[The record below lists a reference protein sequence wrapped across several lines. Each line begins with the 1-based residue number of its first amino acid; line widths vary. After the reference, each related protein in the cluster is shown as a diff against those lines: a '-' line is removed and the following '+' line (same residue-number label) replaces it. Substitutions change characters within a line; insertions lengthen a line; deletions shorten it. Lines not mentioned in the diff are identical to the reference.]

1 MALGAT
7 TVCQRLAAA
16 VVGGYGLAVG
26 VSTCLSLVMPT
37 SRDDAVLTGL
47 LASFLVY
54 AAVILWVFATSSLS
68 RIWWGLGS
76 MTATFAGLS
85 VMLSVAVP

>member
-1 MALGAT
+1 MKGAFHQSMAWLHAWACMALGAT
-7 TVCQRLAAA
+7 T
-16 VVGGYGLAVG
+16 
-26 VSTCLSLVMPT
+26 VMPT